1 MESNEIK
8 KTSKSPLS
16 KTIKPTRKYD
26 IIDLM
31 IIGVYNA
38 LVFMSGMAVG
48 WLVWKLQ
55 W

>member
-1 MESNEIK
+1 MEPNANKIPVK
-8 KTSKSPLS
+8 PHKTKDLKS
-16 KTIKPTRKYD
+16 TRKYD
-26 IIDLM
+26 IIDLL
-31 IIGVYNA
+31 IISVYNA